1 MTNVLLLIIIVL
13 MAVRVA
19 LQMWQFGRVAEKG
32 YSSTFDVRKTVVTA
46 KTAEELGKKLCD
58 DMWWCDYDIASII
71 KDKGECYA
79 FLSRKRIK
87 NYYG

>member
-1 MTNVLLLIIIVL
+1 
-13 MAVRVA
+13 MAVLVA
-19 LQMWQFGRVAEKG
+19 LQIWQCGRVAEKG
-32 YSSTFDVRKTVVTA
+32 YSNTFDVRKTVVRA

-58 DMWWCDYDIASII
+58 NMWWRDCDIASIV
-71 KDKGECYA
+71 KDKGEFYA

>member
-19 LQMWQFGRVAEKG
+19 LQMWQFGRLAEKG

-58 DMWWCDYDIASII
+58 DMWWCDYDIVSIV
-71 KDKGECYA
+71 KDKGEFYA

>member
-19 LQMWQFGRVAEKG
+19 LQIWQCRRVVEKG

-58 DMWWCDYDIASII
+58 EMWWCDYEIVSIV
-71 KDKGECYA
+71 KDKGEFYA
-79 FLSRKRIK
+79 FMSRKRIK

>member
-1 MTNVLLLIIIVL
+1 MTDVFLLIIIVL
-13 MAVRVA
+13 MAVCVA
-19 LQMWQFGRVAEKG
+19 LQMWQCGRVAEKG
-32 YSSTFDVRKTVVTA
+32 YSSMFDVRKTVVRA

-58 DMWWCDYDIASII
+58 DMWWRDCDIVSIV
-71 KDKGECYA
+71 KDKGEFYA

>member
-1 MTNVLLLIIIVL
+1 MTNVLLLIIIAL
-13 MAVRVA
+13 MAVRAA
-19 LQMWQFGRVAEKG
+19 LQMGQFRRVAEKG
-32 YSSTFDVRKTVVTA
+32 FSSTFDVRKTVVTA

-58 DMWWCDYDIASII
+58 DMWWCDYDIVSIV
-71 KDKGECYA
+71 KDKGEFYA